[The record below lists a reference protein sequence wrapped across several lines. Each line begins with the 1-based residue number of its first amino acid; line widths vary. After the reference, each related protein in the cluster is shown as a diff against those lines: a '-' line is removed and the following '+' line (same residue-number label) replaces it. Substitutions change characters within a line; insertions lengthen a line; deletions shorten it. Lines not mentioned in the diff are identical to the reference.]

1 MPSKQNILS
10 KVLELELQVIEL
22 KKEIRKL
29 KRSAKRSIP
38 KPTDDPWQD
47 WGYPSKSDFD
57 RYAKRKRQE
66 FEEMKVTCGREGKE
80 L

>member
-29 KRSAKRSIP
+29 KRSAKRNIP
-38 KPTDDPWQD
+38 NLADAPWKD
-47 WGYPSKSDFD
+47 WGYPDKDSFDIAKGKKSYDPPF
-57 RYAKRKRQE
+57 
-66 FEEMKVTCGREGKE
+66 KVTCGRDGKE